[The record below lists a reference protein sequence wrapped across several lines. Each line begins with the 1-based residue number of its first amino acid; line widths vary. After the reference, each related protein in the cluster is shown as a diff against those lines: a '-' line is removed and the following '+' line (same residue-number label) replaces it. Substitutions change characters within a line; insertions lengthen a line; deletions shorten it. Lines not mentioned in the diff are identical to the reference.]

1 VGDGA
6 VDDIGTVTGAGDVAP
21 EVLGSGE
28 IESGLSV
35 GTCGTAAVVVAIDG
49 VEDVG
54 AIRDTGLAGAAQPT
68 TARVHAPARPP
79 RMTRARIM
87 VSPWS

>member
-1 VGDGA
+1 
-6 VDDIGTVTGAGDVAP
+6 VTGAGDVAG
-21 EVLGSGE
+21 EVLGIWE
-28 IESGLSV
+28 MESGLSV
-35 GTCGTAAVVVAIDG
+35 GTPGTPAALVAIG

-54 AIRDTGLAGAAQPT
+54 AIRDTGLAGAAWPT
-68 TARVHAPARPP
+68 TARAHAPARPP